1 MEENTLQPG
10 AEEKKKPHEKKTK
23 KLKEKNTNTR
33 KNINDSNEDKKSSK
47 DNKKRI
53 LKSEKVKEP
62 KTLKKETGKKKI
74 EKKDNPKEKV
84 STSKTKKTKEPK
96 TLKKETGK
104 KKIEKKDNPKEK
116 VSTSKTKKTKEPK
129 TLKKETRKKKIEKK
143 DNPKEKVST
152 SKTKKTKE
160 PKTLKKENISSKN
173 RKEEI
178 APGKEYNSKSI
189 EELIEI
195 FQKLST
201 SEDWLKNH
209 KSLISINDIFDKKF
223 QLDVENQKK
232 IFIREGGNEIDF
244 FFKPDYKK
252 SFDQITYDYRNKRR
266 NHYKD
271 QDAAQKINLE
281 RRRAIIEEIKDLIDQ
296 NQINS
301 KTYKEFRKLQESW
314 YNTGQVPRN
323 ESQNLWDT
331 FKHHVE
337 RFYAFLHLDREFREM
352 DYNHNYQEKIKLIE
366 RAEALKNY
374 PDIIKASRDLN
385 ILHKQWKNDLGPV
398 AKEHR
403 EDLWKRFQNASKEI
417 QERRQEYQKDA
428 IGEMKKNMAKKEELL
443 IEMKKVLKNIPE
455 NHISWQ
461 NALKNFNILREDFKK
476 IGYIPA
482 KESKASW
489 KSFREVGSEFMRLKN
504 IFYKEQKKSFNSNI
518 EAKKNLIN
526 LSVEVL
532 DSENWKGYVQKMKEY
547 QKEWKK
553 IGFVPRKLDN
563 NLWREFSVI
572 QKKYFDRLKSGFQQ
586 VNLEQEELLKTKKSY
601 LDKIKKEIFKADPDL
616 IKKGY
621 FDHLDKWNELGT
633 LELKNENEMN
643 KSFTDIMVGKIKKTK
658 LEDKEI
664 ESIIKDININIL
676 QNDPRRLE
684 YEFRDVKSHLTNLK
698 AELTQLEN
706 NLEFFS
712 NSSTENPLFK
722 NVEKQIG
729 SCQKKIDETQKKY
742 ISLKQIRNVQNKSN
756 ESLEE
761 ESQSKSDHELSDSE
775 D

>member
-10 AEEKKKPHEKKTK
+10 AEEKKKPHDKKIK
-23 KLKEKNTNTR
+23 ELKEKNTKTR
-33 KNINDSNEDKKSSK
+33 KNISDLNEDKKSSK
-47 DNKKRI
+47 ENKK
-53 LKSEKVKEP
+53 LVSKSKKIKEP
-62 KTLKKETGKKKI
+62 KVLKKETGKKKI
-74 EKKDNPKEKV
+74 EKKESPKVKV
-84 STSKTKKTKEPK
+84 PASKTKKTKEPK
-96 TLKKETGK
+96 
-104 KKIEKKDNPKEK
+104 
-116 VSTSKTKKTKEPK
+116 V
-129 TLKKETRKKKIEKK
+129 
-143 DNPKEKVST
+143 
-152 SKTKKTKE
+152 
-160 PKTLKKENISSKN
+160 LKKENVSSEKQ
-173 RKEEI
+173 KEEI
-178 APGKEYNSKSI
+178 AQGKEYNSKSI

-195 FQKLST
+195 FQKLSS

-209 KSLISINDIFDKKF
+209 KLLISINDTFDKKF
-223 QLDVENQKK
+223 QLDVEKQKK
-232 IFIREGGNEIDF
+232 IFLREGGNEIDF

-266 NHYKD
+266 NHFKD
-271 QDAAQKINLE
+271 QDAAKKVNLE
-281 RRRAIIEEIKDLIDQ
+281 RRRAIIEEIKNLIDQ

-301 KTYKEFRKLQESW
+301 KIYKEFRRLQESW

-323 ESQNLWDT
+323 ESQNLWET

-352 DYNHNYQEKIKLIE
+352 DYNHNYQEKIKIIE
-366 RAEALKNY
+366 RAEELKNY

-398 AKEHR
+398 AKEHS

-417 QERRQEYQKDA
+417 QERRQEYQKDLN
-428 IGEMKKNMAKKEELL
+428 GVMKKNMAKKEELL
-443 IEMKKVLKNIPE
+443 LEMEKILKNIPE

-504 IFYKEQKKSFNSNI
+504 LFYKEQKKSFNSNI

-526 LSVEVL
+526 LSIEVL
-532 DSENWKGYVQKMKEY
+532 DSENWKSYVQKMKEY
-547 QKEWKK
+547 QKQWKN

-563 NLWREFSVI
+563 NLWREFSGI

-633 LELKNENEMN
+633 LELKSENEMN
-643 KSFTDIMVGKIKKTK
+643 KSFTDIMIGKIKKTK
-658 LEDKEI
+658 LEDKDI

-684 YEFRDVKSHLTNLK
+684 HEFRDVQSHLTNLK

-712 NSSTENPLFK
+712 NSSSKNPLFK
-722 NVEKQIG
+722 NAEKQIAA
-729 SCQKKIDETQKKY
+729 CQKKIDETQKKY
-742 ISLKQIRNVQNKSN
+742 ISLKQIRNAQNKAN
-756 ESLEE
+756 ESLEGE
-761 ESQSKSDHELSDSE
+761 PKGESDQELSDSE

>member
-1 MEENTLQPG
+1 MEENTLQPS
-10 AEEKKKPHEKKTK
+10 AEEIKKPHDKKTK
-23 KLKEKNTNTR
+23 ELKEKNTKTR
-33 KNINDSNEDKKSSK
+33 KNISDLNEDKKSSK
-47 DNKKRI
+47 ENKK
-53 LKSEKVKEP
+53 LLAKSEKVKEP
-62 KTLKKETGKKKI
+62 KALKKETGKKKI
-74 EKKDNPKEKV
+74 EKKESPKEKV
-84 STSKTKKTKEPK
+84 SVSKTKETKEPK
-96 TLKKETGK
+96 DLKKETGK
-104 KKIEKKDNPKEK
+104 KKIEKKESPKEK
-116 VSTSKTKKTKEPK
+116 VSASKTKKTKQPK
-129 TLKKETRKKKIEKK
+129 
-143 DNPKEKVST
+143 V
-152 SKTKKTKE
+152 
-160 PKTLKKENISSKN
+160 LKKENVSSEKQ
-173 RKEEI
+173 KEET
-178 APGKEYNSKSI
+178 APEKKYKSKSI

-195 FQKLST
+195 FKKLST

-209 KSLISINDIFDKKF
+209 KLLISINDTFDKKF
-223 QLDVENQKK
+223 RLDVEKQKK
-232 IFIREGGNEIDF
+232 IFLREGGNEIDF

-252 SFDQITYDYRNKRR
+252 SFDQITYEYRYKRR
-266 NHYKD
+266 NHFKD

-281 RRRAIIEEIKDLIDQ
+281 RRRAIIEEIKNLIDQ

-366 RAEALKNY
+366 RAEALKDY
-374 PDIIKASRDLN
+374 PDIIRASRDLN

-398 AKEHR
+398 AKENR

-417 QERRQEYQKDA
+417 QQRRQEYQKDINGA
-428 IGEMKKNMAKKEELL
+428 MKENLAKKEELL
-443 IEMKKVLKNIPE
+443 LEMQKILKNIPE
-455 NHISWQ
+455 NHVSWQ
-461 NALKNFNILREDFKK
+461 NALKNFNNLREDFKK

-489 KSFREVGSEFMRLKN
+489 KSFREVGSEFMQLKN
-504 IFYKEQKKSFNSNI
+504 IFYKEQKKAFNSNI
-518 EAKKNLIN
+518 ETKKNLIS
-526 LSVEVL
+526 LSAEVL
-532 DSENWKGYVQKMKEY
+532 DSENWKNCVQKMKEY
-547 QKEWKK
+547 QKQWKN

-563 NLWREFSVI
+563 NLWKEFSGI

-586 VNLEQEELLKTKKSY
+586 VNLEQEELLKKKKSY
-601 LDKIKKEIFKADPDL
+601 LDKIKKEIFKSEPDL

-633 LELKNENEMN
+633 LELKIEKEMN
-643 KSFTDIMVGKIKKTK
+643 KSFTNIMIGKIKKTK
-658 LEDKEI
+658 LEDKDI

-676 QNDPRRLE
+676 QNDPRLLE
-684 YEFRDVKSHLTNLK
+684 HEFQDVQSHLTNLK

-729 SCQKKIDETQKKY
+729 SCQKKIAETQKKY
-742 ISLKQIRNVQNKSN
+742 ISLKQIRNAQNKSN
-756 ESLEE
+756 KSLEG
-761 ESQSKSDHELSDSE
+761 ESQDKSDQELSDSE

>member
-1 MEENTLQPG
+1 MEENTLQPS

-23 KLKEKNTNTR
+23 KLKEKNNKTR
-33 KNINDSNEDKKSSK
+33 KNKNDSNEENKSSK
-47 DNKKRI
+47 DNKKPI
-53 LKSEKVKEP
+53 VKSEKVKGSKALKKETEKKKIEKKENP
-62 KTLKKETGKKKI
+62 KEKVSISKTKKTKESKALKKETGKKKI
-74 EKKDNPKEKV
+74 EKKENPKEKV
-84 STSKTKKTKEPK
+84 STSKKKKTKES
-96 TLKKETGK
+96 
-104 KKIEKKDNPKEK
+104 NA
-116 VSTSKTKKTKEPK
+116 
-129 TLKKETRKKKIEKK
+129 
-143 DNPKEKVST
+143 
-152 SKTKKTKE
+152 
-160 PKTLKKENISSKN
+160 LKKENVSSEKQ
-173 RKEEI
+173 KEEI

-195 FQKLST
+195 FKKLST

-209 KSLISINDIFDKKF
+209 KLLISINDIFDKKF
-223 QLDVENQKK
+223 HLDVEKEKK
-232 IFIREGGNEIDF
+232 IFLREGGNEIDF

-252 SFDQITYDYRNKRR
+252 SFDQINYDYRNKRR
-266 NHYKD
+266 NHFKD
-271 QDAAQKINLE
+271 QDAVQKINLE
-281 RRRAIIEEIKDLIDQ
+281 KRRAIIEEIKKLIDQ
-296 NQINS
+296 NQIDS
-301 KTYKEFRKLQESW
+301 KTYKGFRTLQESW

-428 IGEMKKNMAKKEELL
+428 IDEIKKNMAKKEELL
-443 IEMKKVLKNIPE
+443 LEMEKVLKNIPE

-476 IGYIPA
+476 IGYIPS

-504 IFYKEQKKSFNSNI
+504 LFYKEQKKSFKSNI
-518 EAKKNLIN
+518 EVKKDLIK

-532 DSENWKGYVQKMKEY
+532 DSENGKSYVQKMKEY
-547 QKEWKK
+547 QKKWKN

-563 NLWREFSVI
+563 NLWREFSGI

-586 VNLEQEELLKTKKSY
+586 VNLEQEELIKTKKSY
-601 LDKIKKEIFKADPDL
+601 LDKIKKEVFKADPDL
-616 IKKGY
+616 IKKVY

-643 KSFTDIMVGKIKKTK
+643 KSFTDIMIGKIKKTK
-658 LEDKEI
+658 LEDKDI
-664 ESIIKDININIL
+664 ESIIKDINTNIL

-684 YEFRDVKSHLTNLK
+684 YEFRDVQSHLTNLK

-712 NSSTENPLFK
+712 NSSSENPLFK

-729 SCQKKIDETQKKY
+729 TCQKKIDETQKKY
-742 ISLKQIRNVQNKSN
+742 ISLKQIRNAQNKAN
-756 ESLEE
+756 ESLEG
-761 ESQSKSDHELSDSE
+761 ESQGKSDQELSDSE